1 MKCRDYVFGLT
12 SGQWEDAAWPTRL
25 ASGLHRAMC
34 VRCRRFSANDARLL
48 ALAARL
54 LALAARYRGWLTG
67 EDASP
72 PADPD

>member
-48 ALAARL
+48 ALAAR
-54 LALAARYRGWLTG
+54 YRGWLTG